1 MAVKVSGGDAKSDAP
16 VATTGSITVK
26 DRYEV
31 HSGKPLPMLD
41 SQPAVA
47 YTCNHLRDPTRKLFA
62 LVCDPK
68 MPPRMDVV
76 SIMRRVDHR
85 NLLRALDYDVID
97 WAPEGRR
104 CPVLIMERPGGT
116 RVFQGLDQERP
127 PMQEELVTRYF
138 IDPVCQILREMHAM
152 GTYHR
157 MIRPD
162 NLFWMNGEGRE
173 MILGE
178 CYSSQPGVTN
188 PSVYET
194 LECSLSAV
202 AGRGEG
208 GSENDLYAMGVTIL
222 ALLIGKS
229 PLHGLSDDDI
239 IAMRHASG
247 SYGAFV
253 QNQRISLT
261 MMEPLRGLLND
272 EPGERWT
279 LEELSLWLNGRRL
292 SPKQQA
298 MPTKASRGLIIN
310 GKEHITAREVARGLH
325 QNWEQAGPVITGGS
339 LDVWLRR
346 SLSEDDMVE
355 AVNEAK
361 MGGSDSPEKLISR
374 VIIALDP
381 EGPIRLKDFA
391 ATLDGVAG
399 LIGAFADDP
408 SARKLFAG
416 VINMSLMSFWSDK
429 QPRLRADHIRRISR
443 IDRVRAVM
451 NQTGLG
457 FGMERVVYELN
468 GSYPCLSKIF
478 ERDYVHQVDQVLPA
492 LERVCAA
499 ADPPSRLIDRH
510 IAAFLATHFKRPIGT
525 ELRDLER
532 SGDEQEGLVA
542 QFQILNALQETLHR
556 NTEFLALCEFAANK
570 LEPATERFYS
580 RERRKKVL
588 AKIRK
593 AAKSGKL
600 QDLLNIIDDNEEL
613 AIDQRSFEH
622 ASNEYAAVTRS
633 LIRLTRDMQNK
644 ELLAEDIGGQLAG
657 AVSLLACVVT
667 VGVVGTF
674 AIF

>member
-16 VATTGSITVK
+16 VSNTGTVVVK
-26 DRYEV
+26 ERYEV
-31 HSGKPLPMLD
+31 HSGKPIPELD

-47 YTCNHLRDPTRKLFA
+47 YACNHLRDPTRKLFA

-76 SIMRRVDHR
+76 AIMRRVDHR

-104 CPVLIMERPGGT
+104 CPVLIMERPAGT
-116 RVFQGLDQERP
+116 RVFKSLADENL
-127 PMQEELVTRYF
+127 PMQEENVTRYF

-152 GTYHR
+152 GTFHR

-162 NLFWMNGEGRE
+162 NLFWMGGEGRE

-194 LECSLSAV
+194 MECALSSV

-208 GSENDLYAMGVTIL
+208 GSENDLYAVGVTIL
-222 ALLIGKS
+222 ALLTGKN
-229 PLHGLSDDDI
+229 PLQGHSDDEI
-239 IAMRHASG
+239 IALRHAAG

-272 EPGERWT
+272 EPAERWT
-279 LEELSLWLNGRRL
+279 LEELALWLNGRRL

-298 MPTKASRGLIIN
+298 MPTKASRGLII
-310 GKEHITAREVARGLH
+310 GGGEHVTSREVARGLH
-325 QNWEQAGPVITGGS
+325 QNWDLAGPIITGGS

-355 AVNEAK
+355 AVNDAK
-361 MGGSDSPEKLISR
+361 AGGAESPDKLIAR

-381 EGPIRLKDFA
+381 EGPIRLKDFS
-391 ATLDGVAG
+391 ATLDGVSG

-408 SARKLFAG
+408 SARKLFAA

-451 NQTGLG
+451 NQTSLG

-468 GSYPCLSKIF
+468 AGYPCLSKIF
-478 ERDYVHQVDQVLPA
+478 ERDFVHTVDLVLPA
-492 LERVCAA
+492 LNRVCAQPE
-499 ADPPSRLIDRH
+499 PPDRLIDRH
-510 IAAFLATHFKRPIGT
+510 VAAFLATHFKRPIGT

-532 SGDEQEGLVA
+532 SGEQQEGLVA
-542 QFQILNALQETLHR
+542 QFHILTALQETLHR
-556 NTEFLALCEFAANK
+556 NTEFPELCAYAAKK

-580 RERRKKVL
+580 RERRKKVV

-600 QDLLNIIDDNEEL
+600 QDLMNIIDDNEEL
-613 AIDQRSFEH
+613 AIDQRSFDH
-622 ASNEYAAVTRS
+622 ASQEYAAATRS

-644 ELLAEDIGGQLAG
+644 EVLAEDIGGQLAG
-657 AVSLLACVVT
+657 AVSLLACIVT
-667 VGVVGTF
+667 VGIAGTF
-674 AIF
+674 ALF